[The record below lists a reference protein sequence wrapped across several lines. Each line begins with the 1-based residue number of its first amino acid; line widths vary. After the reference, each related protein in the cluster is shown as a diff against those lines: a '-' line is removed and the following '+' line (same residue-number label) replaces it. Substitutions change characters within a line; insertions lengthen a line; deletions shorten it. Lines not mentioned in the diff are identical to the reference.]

1 MRREITDEQLNEL
14 FTRTVKTASPDF
26 ATATLTRLKSL
37 DTNEKLDLM
46 LDDLLEDH
54 PVVASQ
60 WFTDKTI
67 TAIQRQKR
75 VGSGFSAAILR
86 LAAIAA
92 VCTLSA
98 WTLLRPEIER
108 GPTFDYPPVQ
118 VAESTRTIPLHTQSA
133 PSLPTAVFQPQ
144 ATPVNATPAQL
155 FDQTS
160 LRLISILNDLQ
171 APIEGNWDS
180 SPLETLAILTLQ

>member
-108 GPTFDYPPVQ
+108 GPTFDYP
-118 VAESTRTIPLHTQSA
+118 RYRL
-133 PSLPTAVFQPQ
+133 PSLRARFHF
-144 ATPVNATPAQL
+144 TPSLHPHCQL
-155 FDQTS
+155 QCSS
-160 LRLISILNDLQ
+160 LRQPRSMPPRHSYLTKPVCGLFQFSTICRPRSRGTGTQ
-171 APIEGNWDS
+171 AH
-180 SPLETLAILTLQ
+180 